1 MTEHRW
7 SKFWWQDYE
16 ADDALRLC
24 SLAAQGLWMRML
36 CAMHRGA
43 PYGHLA
49 INGTTPS
56 NRQMSIML
64 SATEKEVA
72 KLVPELGAAGV
83 LSRNDD
89 GLIYSRRMVRDK
101 AITDEAVANGK
112 RGGNPTLKGNGKPG
126 GLTPPDNPGG
136 VDDASDAPA
145 PECEKPSKNEESI
158 SLGTSGAS
166 GKVNAARALDGK
178 TAAQGV
184 DLTKDSTRRP
194 LTPPDNPE
202 PPGTLKLEAEA
213 DTEAESKTSKSS
225 LIPRDADAV
234 PVASKAPWPPDP
246 HPSAV
251 TARVGQVVARLEGR
265 ARGQPFMT
273 PRGPVR
279 SVAEQAAAVT
289 PTRTAKVLAP
299 EHLATARAQLR
310 QGRG

>member
-1 MTEHRW
+1 MTVHRW

-24 SLAAQGLWMRML
+24 SLSAQGLWMRML
-36 CAMHRGA
+36 CAMHRGM

-49 INGTTPS
+49 INGATPS

-72 KLVPELGAAGV
+72 KLVPELEKAGV

-89 GLIYSRRMVRDK
+89 GVIYSRRMVRDK
-101 AITDEAVANGK
+101 AMSEEAAANGR
-112 RGGNPTLKGNGKPG
+112 RGGNPALNGGGKPG

-136 VDDASDAPA
+136 VDDASGPPA
-145 PECEKPSKNEESI
+145 AEREKPSKNEESI

-166 GKVNAARALDGK
+166 GKVNGARASNGK
-178 TAAQGV
+178 TAAQGI
-184 DLTKDSTRRP
+184 DLTKDRMRSP

-202 PPGTLKLEAEA
+202 PPGTLILEAEA
-213 DTEAESKTSKSS
+213 DTEAESKSSKTF
-225 LIPRDADAV
+225 LNPRAAT
-234 PVASKAPWPPDP
+234 PVSAPTKAPWPPDP

-265 ARGQPFMT
+265 ARGQPFLT
-273 PRGPVR
+273 ARGPVR
-279 SVAEQAAAVT
+279 SVEDQLAAVT
-289 PTRTAKVLAP
+289 QRKPAKVLAP
-299 EHLATARAQLR
+299 EVLVELRARAAK
-310 QGRG
+310 